1 MGGAST
7 LRDTVEAAGSRLD
20 LSVRELRDSF
30 GIVSLT
36 TVGRER
42 IARELGA
49 VGLRLE
55 PSLGRLGLDE
65 RITIVGRR
73 PRLRLVPAPPSP
85 SPSRRRSPP
94 PVAVGADRRRS
105 FWSNRRRAVMAGVGV
120 GLLVILVAAVFGW
133 NVGKDEP
140 QAGSIPAP
148 AAAASPPATVSPP
161 AAAGAKGHPKVVAS
175 LQKVD
180 DALAQDDPA
189 SARRIM
195 NRLDPAV
202 LERRRR
208 SHPPG
213 PHPAQPDPPH
223 RELPGGDRP
232 GRGRTLR
239 RGPREDARARP
250 VPRRR
255 GQGAPLRGGDREGPR
270 HPGAHGG
277 RRSAPTTRSRCWTR
291 PRRSRPPFRRSPR
304 SGPRRPAGS
313 DGRVR
318 WRANRPG
325 GGAR

>member
-36 TVGRER
+36 TAGRER

-73 PRLRLVPAPPSP
+73 PRLRLVPAPPSDP
-85 SPSRRRSPP
+85 EPGPAPAPTPP
-94 PVAVGADRRRS
+94 TVPRERPRRS
-105 FWSNRRRAVMAGVGV
+105 FWSIRRRAVMAGVGV

-140 QAGSIPAP
+140 RAGSTPPP

-175 LQKVD
+175 LQRVD
-180 DALAQDDPA
+180 DALAQDDTA
-189 SARRIM
+189 SARRILSAV
-195 NRLDPAV
+195 NTAV
-202 LERRRR
+202 LSADPDLTLQARILRNRIRLTESYLEATALADAGRYVEARERMLVLVPFR
-208 SHPPG
+208 
-213 PHPAQPDPPH
+213 
-223 RELPGGDRP
+223 
-232 GRGRTLR
+232 
-239 RGPREDARARP
+239 DAGVRARLYGVEIAKGLVTQARTEVAVRP
-250 VPRRR
+250 DHALALLDRA
-255 GQGAPLRGGDREGPR
+255 QEIAPALSEITEVRTQAAGG
-270 HPGAHGG
+270 
-277 RRSAPTTRSRCWTR
+277 
-291 PRRSRPPFRRSPR
+291 
-304 SGPRRPAGS
+304 
-313 DGRVR
+313 
-318 WRANRPG
+318 
-325 GGAR
+325 

>member
-7 LRDTVEAAGSRLD
+7 LRDAVEAAGSRLD

-36 TVGRER
+36 AVGRER

-73 PRLRLVPAPPSP
+73 PRLRLVP
-85 SPSRRRSPP
+85 PP
-94 PVAVGADRRRS
+94 PEREPQPGPVEIAPFVPWDPPPRP

-140 QAGSIPAP
+140 PAASIPAP
-148 AAAASPPATVSPP
+148 AAAASPPATVRPI
-161 AAAGAKGHPKVVAS
+161 AATGARGHPKMVAS

-180 DALAQDDPA
+180 DALARDDPA

-202 LERRRR
+202 LAADADLGLQARILRNRIRFTESYLAATALAEAGRYGEARERMLALVPFRDA
-208 SHPPG
+208 G
-213 PHPAQPDPPH
+213 
-223 RELPGGDRP
+223 
-232 GRGRTLR
+232 
-239 RGPREDARARP
+239 ARARMYG
-250 VPRRR
+250 VEIAKGLVTQARTEV
-255 GQGAPLRGGDREGPR
+255 A
-270 HPGAHGG
+270 A
-277 RRSAPTTRSRCWTR
+277 
-291 PRRSRPPFRRSPR
+291 
-304 SGPRRPAGS
+304 
-313 DGRVR
+313 
-318 WRANRPG
+318 RPG
-325 GGAR
+325 HALQLLDQAQEIAPALSEITEVRTQAAGG